1 MRKTAMNICLIA
13 LVLTFTGCSGENE
26 LITRVDELETELD
39 SKKVEVEKS

>member
-1 MRKTAMNICLIA
+1 MNICLIA

-39 SKKVEVEKS
+39 SKKSRSRKS